1 MTRQVPCAHAV
12 DVPAPRIRRRVGA
25 MVSVLD
31 VVAVA
36 TLTVLATG
44 LGALPVLA
52 SASHAQRL
60 QPWLDGL
67 VIGVMSVAAVA
78 GLLVPAVR
86 HGSPASVTIGVVV
99 GVAGLWW
106 ARSSV
111 RRHIPGDAGIAERAA
126 ELTFGVLLVHSLP
139 EGLALG
145 SAMAAQGDVATLVVV
160 AIAIQNIPEGT
171 ATAVTMMRA
180 GRGPATQVGAAIL
193 TSVPQI
199 PGAVVA
205 FLAVDAIAAILPASL
220 AAAGAA
226 MLLLVGA
233 DLVPAGARSA
243 APRRVASGALAGGLA
258 MAGLALALGAG

>member
-1 MTRQVPCAHAV
+1 MP
-12 DVPAPRIRRRVGA
+12 
-25 MVSVLD
+25 SVLD

-44 LGALPVLA
+44 LGALPVIA
-52 SASHAQRL
+52 SAAHAQRV
-60 QPWLDGL
+60 QPSLDGL

-78 GLLVPAVR
+78 GLLVPAIR
-86 HGSPASVTIGVVV
+86 DGSPAAVTIGVAI
-99 GVAGLWW
+99 GVAGMSW
-106 ARSSV
+106 ARASV
-111 RRHIPGDAGIAERAA
+111 RRHIPGEAGAAERAA

-145 SAMAAQGDVATLVVV
+145 SAMAAQGSVATLVVV

-180 GRGPATQVGAAIL
+180 GRGPATQIGAAIL

-226 MLLLVGA
+226 MLLLIGV
-233 DLVPAGARSA
+233 DLIPEGLRSS
-243 APRRVASGALAGGLA
+243 APTRVATGALAGGLA
-258 MAGLALALGAG
+258 MAALAVALGGG